1 MSLPIKKNKK
11 NNEIMKAL
19 KKDKKL
25 RKTFTVDLWNNILC
39 GSCRKKHFLRLRYR
53 NKAPSYDD
61 FCEECK
67 KKANEV
73 LKK

>member
-19 KKDKKL
+19 KKDRKL
-25 RKTFTVDLWNNILC
+25 RKTMTVDLWNNILC
-39 GSCRKKHFLRLRYR
+39 SDCRKKQIIKMRFR
-53 NKAPSYDD
+53 NRGSSYDD

-73 LKK
+73 MKR